1 MSDRPAPASRKR
13 TATERQSQYLV
24 GTVLLVGVVFL
35 WVGSMFTSMAY
46 NKPFLITYLC
56 TASFT
61 LYLVRPAFSE
71 FKKARLRRAGWAGL
85 AAAKTDSDVETPY
98 QSIGATDTIIRP
110 DFSFRPRSHSRS
122 LSRVR
127 TISRA
132 QSIETIERPE
142 VPLTTRQTASLALVF
157 CGLWFTANWAMNAA
171 LGYTS
176 VSSTTILSSMSGFF
190 TLGVGACVGV
200 DEITPAKLGSVV
212 LSVIGVVVVSKADHD
227 LPSLPSDGGS
237 SDPTLPTAPLLGDAL
252 ALASALA
259 YAFYVILLKVRI
271 KNEAR
276 VSMTLFFGF
285 VGLFNILLIWPI
297 GVILHFTRM
306 EVWEWPHGT
315 KLWISIAINAGIT
328 FVSDALYL
336 RAMLMTS
343 PLAVTL
349 GISLTIPLAMA
360 GDIYRGTQLG
370 GWKIYL
376 GGALVLGSFVANG
389 LMDLAATEDEE
400 EIEEAP
406 IGRRLNS
413 EDDPLLSIPGSASD
427 AGAG

>member
-1 MSDRPAPASRKR
+1 
-13 TATERQSQYLV
+13 
-24 GTVLLVGVVFL
+24 
-35 WVGSMFTSMAY
+35 MFTSMSY

-61 LYLVRPAFSE
+61 LYLVRPAYSE
-71 FKKARLRRAGWAGL
+71 IKRARARRAGWAGIP
-85 AAAKTDSDVETPY
+85 AAKTGDDVETPY
-98 QSIGATDTIIRP
+98 QSISSYTDEIVRP
-110 DFSFRPRSHSRS
+110 DFSFRSRSNSRS
-122 LSRVR
+122 LSRAR
-127 TISRA
+127 STMSI
-132 QSIETIERPE
+132 IETGERPE
-142 VPLTTRQTASLALVF
+142 PPLTTRQTAALALVF

-212 LSVIGVVVVSKADHD
+212 LSIIGVVVVSKSDHD
-227 LPSLPSDGGS
+227 LPSAPSEGG
-237 SDPTLPTAPLLGDAL
+237 PTLPTAPLLGDAL

-285 VGLFNILLIWPI
+285 VGLFNIFLIWPI

-306 EVWEWPHGT
+306 EIWEWPHGG
-315 KLWISIAINAGIT
+315 KLWLSIVINAGIT

-360 GDIYRGTQLG
+360 GDIYRGTQIG

-389 LMDLAATEDEE
+389 LMDLAATEVEE
-400 EIEEAP
+400 KSPEIPVIDGTPVESTEEDSLMGRSR
-406 IGRRLNS
+406 IGG
-413 EDDPLLSIPGSASD
+413 GSVME
-427 AGAG
+427 AG